1 MVDRA
6 ILILAG
12 PLSFRMTCY
21 YYSGESVGVD

>member
-12 PLSFRMTCY
+12 PLSFRMTCHY
-21 YYSGESVGVD
+21 YFDESVGVD